1 MRGSSARRLQAA
13 RWLHY
18 GFGLAVL
25 SGLTLHRAVWW
36 RLYAPA
42 RTATP
47 APAWQVASGTAQT
60 G

>member
-1 MRGSSARRLQAA
+1 MRGSSVRQLQAA

-36 RLYAPA
+36 RLNAPA
-42 RTATP
+42 PAAMP
-47 APAWQVASGTAQT
+47 APAWQVASNATPT